1 MPRRLCLSIHILA
14 AAAVAGPALADPC
27 KAIPDKGPPPAWIRA
42 GTSVAGP
49 VRHVGDGDSLCLGR
63 GPTPKDWVEIRLAD
77 FYAPELAEPGGRAAR
92 ETLVRLTQGRTVTCV
107 ATPGSGGRVISYDRM
122 IAVCR
127 IEGVSLGTLMRR
139 AGVGEGG
146 RGR

>member
-1 MPRRLCLSIHILA
+1 MLRRLCLPILCLA
-14 AAAVAGPALADPC
+14 AAAIAGPALADPC

-42 GTSVAGP
+42 GVSLAGP
-49 VRHVGDGDSLCLGR
+49 VRHVGDGDSLCIGR
-63 GPTPKDWVEIRLAD
+63 GPTPIDWVEIRLAD
-77 FYAPELAEPGGRAAR
+77 FYAPELAESGGRAAR

-107 ATPGSGGRVISYDRM
+107 ATPGGGGRVVSYDRM

-127 IEGVSLGTLMRR
+127 IDGVSLGALMRR
-139 AGVGEGG
+139 AGVREGG